1 MAGAYVDLT
10 SNWTTPFAALDV
22 RVNATRTLSFLFQDT
37 EAEPVLEFV
46 GRSGLGFAQTANVRK
61 WVGNLRFNLR
71 WRENTFLRG
80 HSTSLTL
87 RTDTD
92 ILNAADLDAGIE
104 TVTNGG
110 VTSVD
115 LRHQVAFTDAY
126 SFGFAMRESP
136 ANTPSLDR
144 LQAQLKAAL
153 ERRVEVLEAYLFGSR
168 ARGDE
173 HGRSDVDIAVYIDE
187 ARADHGAWGYT
198 ADLTTD
204 LMGVLNTNDVD
215 VVVLNQAPPLLYHRV
230 LRDGIRLLSRD
241 LEATTERAGVALS
254 RYLDFVPQMQKMDA
268 ARRFAKTND
277 EG

>member
-1 MAGAYVDLT
+1 
-10 SNWTTPFAALDV
+10 
-22 RVNATRTLSFLFQDT
+22 
-37 EAEPVLEFV
+37 
-46 GRSGLGFAQTANVRK
+46 
-61 WVGNLRFNLR
+61 
-71 WRENTFLRG
+71 
-80 HSTSLTL
+80 
-87 RTDTD
+87 
-92 ILNAADLDAGIE
+92 
-104 TVTNGG
+104 
-110 VTSVD
+110 
-115 LRHQVAFTDAY
+115 
-126 SFGFAMRESP
+126 MRESP

-153 ERRVEVLEAYLFGSR
+153 EPRAEVLEAYLFGSR

-173 HGRSDVDIAVYIDE
+173 HGSSDVDIAVYIDE